1 MPKYSIEIDFD
12 DDVTTHEIEADNE
25 EEAEYWASDTL
36 RDIVR
41 SKTSYFVTEITTD

>member
-1 MPKYSIEIDFD
+1 MPKYSVKIDFD
-12 DDVTTHEIEADNE
+12 DDVETHEIEADNE

-41 SKTSYFVTEITTD
+41 NKTAYSVTEIEAG